1 MKKRVSIICAAA
13 LIAGGIFVA
22 AAVDT
27 PQQSGSFTLYSDQ
40 AVITMNDIDIPTES
54 EPIVYKNSLYI
65 PIDNILKACGFSMGY
80 DASIPAIIAVKDNVT
95 SYIIPETNVIW
106 IGEEQVEFPTPSL
119 IYKGVA
125 YISLEMFSRM
135 CDYSVYMTGTAR
147 EIPLDKRDLLEDTYI
162 TDDYRLPYY
171 NVATYNG
178 ITIVNGI
185 GMERLVVPSLQAT
198 YYAGVVNAVAD
209 ALPNVNV
216 YNIAVPTASE
226 FYAPKQIA
234 TDQTSGI
241 RTIYQNLNENVMPI
255 NVVKPL
261 MEHAGEK
268 IYFNTDHH
276 WTQRGAY
283 YAYKAFADNKGF
295 NIDPLET
302 FETNNYYSH
311 IGSFAS
317 FTSGT
322 AGASIIRSN
331 PELLERFIPKVE
343 TTGAAYS
350 DMYMQRYLYS
360 LRAVDTRS
368 TTYSAFIGGDN
379 PLAVF
384 HTSVANGKSLV
395 IIKESFGTAFA
406 TWAMN
411 NYENVYVIDPRRFN
425 GFGGNYADFDLRTFY
440 NLVHFDDLV
449 IINYPGSISSSGIRQ
464 SILNMVK

>member
-1 MKKRVSIICAAA
+1 MKKILITITA
-13 LIAGGIFVA
+13 LMLSLVLFSALNTSA
-22 AAVDT
+22 D
-27 PQQSGSFTLYSDQ
+27 SGSFMLYGDKPI
-40 AVITMNDIDIPTES
+40 ITMNETDIPIAAA
-54 EPIVYKNSLYI
+54 PIIYKNNLYV
-65 PIDNILKACGFSMGY
+65 PVDDILKVCGFGMGY
-80 DASIPAIIAVKDNVT
+80 DATVPSVIAQKDGIT
-95 SYIIPETNVIW
+95 SHIIPETNIIW
-106 IGEEQVEFPTPSL
+106 IGEERVEFSTPSI
-119 IYKGVA
+119 IYMNVM
-125 YISLEMFSRM
+125 YISLEMFSRL
-135 CDYSVYMTGTAR
+135 CDYSVYMTGNAT
-147 EIPLDKRDLLEDTYI
+147 EIPLDKRDLLADTYI
-162 TDDYRLPYY
+162 SDTYRLPYY
-171 NVATYNG
+171 NVATYKG

-209 ALPNVNV
+209 ALPNARV

-241 RTIYQNLNENVMPI
+241 RTIYQNLSEKVTPI

-295 NIDPLET
+295 ALDPLESFT
-302 FETNNYYSH
+302 TDNYYSH
-311 IGSFAS
+311 VGSFAA

-331 PELLERFIPKVE
+331 PELLERFMPKVE
-343 TTGAAYS
+343 VTGAAYS
-350 DMYMQRYLYS
+350 DMHMSRRISS
-360 LRAVDTRS
+360 LRAVDNRS

-384 HTSVANGKSLV
+384 HTSVGNGKSLV
-395 IIKESFGTAFA
+395 IVKESFGTAFA

-411 NYENVYVIDPRRFN
+411 HYENVYVIDPRRFN

-440 NLVHFDDLV
+440 NLTNFDDLI

-464 SILNMVK
+464 SILNMVN

>member
-1 MKKRVSIICAAA
+1 MKKIVAAVCAVAISAA
-13 LIAGGIFVA
+13 LICATGTSA
-22 AAVDT
+22 D
-27 PQQSGSFTLYSDQ
+27 SGSLMLYGDR
-40 AVITMNDIDIPTES
+40 AAITMNETEIPTAS
-54 EPIVYKNSLYI
+54 APIIYKNNLYV
-65 PIDNILKACGFSMGY
+65 PVDDILKACGFGMGY
-80 DASIPAIIAVKDNVT
+80 DASVPSVIAEKDGIV
-95 SYIIPETNVIW
+95 SHIIPETNVIW
-106 IGEEQVEFPTPSL
+106 IGEERVEFSTPSL
-119 IYKGVA
+119 IYKGVM
-125 YISLEMFSRM
+125 YISLEMFARL
-135 CDYSVYMTGTAR
+135 CDYSVYMTGAAT

-162 TDDYRLPYY
+162 SDTYRLPYY
-171 NVATYNG
+171 NVATYKG

-209 ALPNVNV
+209 ALPNARV

-241 RTIYQNLNENVMPI
+241 RTIYQNLSEKVTPI

-295 NIDPLET
+295 DLDPLET
-302 FETNNYYSH
+302 FTADNYYSH
-311 IGSFAS
+311 VGSFAA

-322 AGASIIRSN
+322 AGASIMRSN
-331 PELLERFIPKVE
+331 AELLERFMPKVE
-343 TTGAAYS
+343 VTGAAYS
-350 DMYMQRYLYS
+350 DMYMNRYISS
-360 LRAVDTRS
+360 LRAVDNRS

-384 HTSVANGKSLV
+384 HTNVGNGKSLV
-395 IIKESFGTAFA
+395 IVKESFGTAFA
-406 TWAMN
+406 TWALN
-411 NYENVYVIDPRRFN
+411 HYETVYVIDPRRFN

-440 NLVHFDDLV
+440 NLTHFDDIV

-464 SILNMVK
+464 SILNMVQ